1 MNRSARRRNNN
12 DKKVVTYNLTEEQIN
27 QIKKEATDKA
37 LETAF
42 TLMLGIPLMVLRDK
56 YGFGKKRMNE
66 YIDYALE
73 TYDSFNK
80 GYFTLEDVE
89 KMLREEVE
97 VNIRRG

>member
-12 DKKVVTYNLTEEQIN
+12 DKKVVTYNLTAEQIE
-27 QIKKEATDKA
+27 QIKKETTDKT

-42 TLMLGIPLMVLRDK
+42 SLMLGIPLMVLRDK

-80 GYFTLEDVE
+80 GYFNLEDVE

>member
-12 DKKVVTYNLTEEQIN
+12 DKKVATYNLTSEQIE
-27 QIKKEATDKA
+27 QIKKETTDKT
-37 LETAF
+37 LEIAF
-42 TLMLGIPLMVLRDK
+42 SLMLGIPLMVLRDK

>member
-12 DKKVVTYNLTEEQIN
+12 DKKVATYNLTSEQIE
-27 QIKKEATDKA
+27 QIKKETTDKT
-37 LETAF
+37 LEVAF
-42 TLMLGIPLMVLRDK
+42 SLMLGIPLMVLRDK

>member
-12 DKKVVTYNLTEEQIN
+12 DKKVVTYNLTAEQIE
-27 QIKKEATDKA
+27 QIKKETTDKT

-42 TLMLGIPLMVLRDK
+42 SLMLGIPLMVLRDK

-89 KMLREEVE
+89 KMLKEEVE